1 MPRDFDERGPAAVS
15 MMPKF
20 TGKEARLALH
30 LPYVRLAD
38 DRTIR
43 TRSNEFFQCLR
54 VTGLNSFTADDADL
68 DKARAIFA
76 TIIAQAGAGFS
87 FYVHKVSRAV
97 DLAAKPIHDRG
108 FAGAVDERWSRH
120 LAAAGL
126 RDRTLTITVI
136 KRPVGVSRVPLL
148 RRLSGATMRAQAEVQ
163 VRQLEEVMKFL
174 AQSFTGMDAR
184 VLTASSGE
192 LLGFLESLNTG
203 IELPTY
209 PRGGVG
215 APSIV
220 ADDVAN
226 ARISFKGGR
235 FYVTGGSVSDRVGQ
249 IFAVKNYP
257 RQTYCTMFDDLAL
270 PLDMVVTHSFTPVN
284 STVMADR
291 IRRQIHMMRSAEDAA
306 ISLQQELVA
315 AADDLASQRL
325 IFGDHHMTVAVF
337 TDSESKLDTIAAEI
351 RNIAAAS
358 GVKMLTEPYA
368 ARAHLFAQHPGNA
381 AYRAR
386 RAAITNMNFADM
398 AALHRTPLGKAPHET
413 PWGTPLA
420 IFPTP
425 ERSAFRFSFHERGQP
440 SAEPTSGHTIIL
452 GRSGSGKSVLATF
465 LMAQAR
471 RAGARIFA
479 FDYRYGLEMG
489 LRALGGS
496 YKTIRGG
503 QATGL
508 NPLWVETD
516 ASGREWLTDWLVTL
530 LESRGPQLT
539 PQQTHF
545 VQQVVRQ
552 NAEALDPALRNWD
565 EFAGQ
570 FRSADDEGDLSERV
584 REWAA
589 DGRFGWIFGG
599 TTQDT
604 FSLDGEVVGF
614 DLTGILDTDNETAR
628 MAVLSY
634 IFRRIERKIE
644 DREPTIVLID
654 EAWKAFDNPYFAA
667 KLEDWLVTAR
677 KQNTVVV
684 MMTQFASQLEKT
696 RTGSTILQALPTQ
709 ILLPNTRAKASD
721 YGPLQLTD
729 KELEVMLGASP
740 ASHLALVRDD
750 QGSVVIDADLSPLGQ
765 YLAVLGGLKAGE
777 TVVGEDYR
785 THPDFW
791 RKAQ

>member
-1 MPRDFDERGPAAVS
+1 MPRDFDNRGAAAAS
-15 MMPKF
+15 AMPSF
-20 TGKEARLALH
+20 AGSEAKLALN
-30 LPYVRLAD
+30 LPYVRLVN

-43 TRSNEFFQCLR
+43 TRGNEFFQCLR
-54 VTGLNSFTADDADL
+54 VSGANSFTADDTTL
-68 DKARAIFA
+68 DRAKNIFA

-87 FYVHKVSRAV
+87 FYVHKVSRGIDLTAKPVDVGGFAAAV
-97 DLAAKPIHDRG
+97 DQ
-108 FAGAVDERWSRH
+108 RWMQNLGQS
-120 LAAAGL
+120 GL
-126 RDRTLTITVI
+126 RDRTLTITIV

-148 RRLSGATMRAQAEVQ
+148 RRLPGASLQAQAAAQ
-163 VRQLEEVMKFL
+163 TRQLDEVVKFL
-174 AQSFTGMDAR
+174 AQSFVGMETQ

-203 IELPTY
+203 IELPTF
-209 PRGGVG
+209 PRGGGG

-220 ADDVAN
+220 ADDVSN
-226 ARISFKGGR
+226 ARVTFKGGK

-249 IFAVKNYP
+249 IFSVKNYP
-257 RQTYCTMFDDLAL
+257 RQTFCTMFDDLAL

-291 IRRQIHMMRSAEDAA
+291 IQRQIRMMRSAEDAA
-306 ISLQQELVA
+306 ISLQQELVG

-337 TDSESKLDTIAAEI
+337 SDTESRLETISAEI

-358 GVKMLTEPYA
+358 GVKILSEPYA

-386 RAAITNMNFADM
+386 RAAITNVNFADM
-398 AALHRTPLGKAPHET
+398 AALHRTPLGKAGPDT
-413 PWGTPLA
+413 PWGTPIA

-425 ERSAFRFSFHERGQP
+425 ERSAFRFSFHEKGRP
-440 SAEPTSGHTIIL
+440 SAEPTSGHTIIF
-452 GRSGSGKSVLATF
+452 GRPGSGKSVLATF

-471 RAGARIFA
+471 RSRARVFA

-496 YKTIRGG
+496 YKTVQGG
-503 QATGL
+503 QPTGL
-508 NPLWVETD
+508 NPLWTETD
-516 ASGREWLTDWLVTL
+516 ARGREWLTDWLVTL
-530 LESRGPQLT
+530 LESRGDPLT
-539 PQQTHF
+539 PQQSHF

-552 NAEALDPALRNWD
+552 NAETQDLRLRNWT

-570 FRSADDEGDLSERV
+570 FRSSDDGGDLAQRV
-584 REWAA
+584 GEWAHN
-589 DGRFGWIFGG
+589 GRFGWIFGN
-599 TTQDT
+599 TTEDT

-614 DLTGILDTDNETAR
+614 DLTEILDTDNATAR

-634 IFRRIERKIE
+634 IFRRIERQIE
-644 DREPTIVLID
+644 DRRPTIVLVD
-654 EAWKAFDNPYFAA
+654 EAWKAFDNPYFAR

-684 MMTQFASQLEKT
+684 MMTQFASQLDKT
-696 RTGSTILQALPTQ
+696 SILQALPTQ
-709 ILLPNTRAKASD
+709 VLLPNTRAKASD

-729 KELEVMLGASP
+729 KELDVMIGASP
-740 ASHLALVRDD
+740 ASRLALVRDD
-750 QGSVVIDADLSPLGQ
+750 QGSVVIDANLSALGE
-765 YLAVLGGLKAGE
+765 YLSVLGGLKSGE
-777 TVVGEDYR
+777 AIVGTDYR
-785 THPDFW
+785 SDPDFW
-791 RKAQ
+791 RKAR

>member
-1 MPRDFDERGPAAVS
+1 MPRDFNERGPAAVS
-15 MMPKF
+15 VMPKF
-20 TGKEARLALH
+20 TGNEARLAQH
-30 LPYVRLAD
+30 LPYVRLVND
-38 DRTIR
+38 HTIR

-54 VTGLNSFTADDADL
+54 VTGLNSFTADDTTL
-68 DKARAIFA
+68 DKAREAFA

-87 FYVHKVSRAV
+87 FYVHKVSRGV
-97 DLAAKPIHDRG
+97 DLTARPIADGG
-108 FAGAVDERWSRH
+108 FAGAVDERWARYLSES
-120 LAAAGL
+120 GL
-126 RDRTLTITVI
+126 RDRTLTITIV
-136 KRPVGVSRVPLL
+136 KRPGGVSRVPLL
-148 RRLSGATMRAQAEVQ
+148 RRFTGATLQVQAEGQ
-163 VRQLEEVMKFL
+163 VRQLDEVVKFL
-174 AQSFTGMDAR
+174 GQSFAGMEAR

-203 IELPTY
+203 IELPTF
-209 PRGGVG
+209 PRGGEG

-226 ARISFKGGR
+226 ARISFKDGR

-257 RQTYCTMFDDLAL
+257 RQTFCTMFDELAL

-306 ISLQQELVA
+306 ISLQQELVT

-337 TDSESKLDTIAAEI
+337 TDSEAKLDTIAAEI
-351 RNIAAAS
+351 RNIAATA
-358 GVKMLTEPYA
+358 GVKMLSEPYA

-386 RAAITNMNFADM
+386 RAAITNTNFADM
-398 AALHRTPLGKAPHET
+398 AALHRTPLGKRGDET
-413 PWGTPLA
+413 PWGTPIA

-425 ERSAFRFSFHERGQP
+425 ERSAFRFSFHERGRP
-440 SAEPTSGHTIIL
+440 EAEPTSGHTIIL
-452 GRSGSGKSVLATF
+452 GRPGSGKSVLATF

-471 RAGARIFA
+471 RAGVRIFA

-496 YKTIRGG
+496 YKSIGAG
-503 QATGL
+503 EATGL

-516 ASGREWLTDWLVTL
+516 ATGREWLTDWLVTL
-530 LESRGPQLT
+530 LEARGQQLS

-545 VQQVVRQ
+545 VQQAVRQ
-552 NAEALDPALRNWD
+552 NAEAVDPRLRDWR
-565 EFAGQ
+565 EFAGL
-570 FRSADDEGDLSERV
+570 FRSVHDDGDLAERV

-589 DGRFGWIFGG
+589 DGRFGWVFG
-599 TTQDT
+599 TTTTDT

-614 DLTGILDTDNETAR
+614 DLTGILDAENETAR

-634 IFRRIERKIE
+634 IFRRIERKIV
-644 DREPTIVLID
+644 DRRPTIVLID

-709 ILLPNTRAKASD
+709 ILLPNTRATASD

-729 KELEVMLGASP
+729 KELEVMLGTP
-740 ASHLALVRDD
+740 PGSHLALVRDD
-750 QGSVVIDADLSPLGQ
+750 QGSVVIDTNLSALGRL
-765 YLAVLGGLKAGE
+765 LAVLGGLKAGE
-777 TVVGEDYR
+777 AVVGDDYR
-785 THPDFW
+785 TQPDFW